1 MISLIRLIHRLP
13 RTLSDRAGRLAHAE
27 LRLDALDRPTVA
39 PAPQP
44 TPESEKVGG
53 DCWTC
58 GNSSGMACSVVN
70 SRMDVARWLCA
81 HTEDDAATRLPDSPP
96 CPAWRAR

>member
-13 RTLSDRAGRLAHAE
+13 RTLSDLSGRLAHAE
-27 LRLDALDRPTVA
+27 LRLDALERPTVA

-44 TPESEKVGG
+44 TPEPEPGTG

-58 GNSSGMACSVVN
+58 GNADGRLCVLWWDNLSVRQWVFEHTPDDGM
-70 SRMDVARWLCA
+70 
-81 HTEDDAATRLPDSPP
+81 TRLPDSPP
-96 CPAWRAR
+96 CPAWRAK